1 MEKKEIRRV
10 RRGITDYIVLL
21 ILPDGSVK
29 RVDSVADIR
38 KINKEFII

>member
-1 MEKKEIRRV
+1 MEKKEIRR
-10 RRGITDYIVLL
+10 RIIDFVLL

-38 KINKEFII
+38 KINKELRELRSL